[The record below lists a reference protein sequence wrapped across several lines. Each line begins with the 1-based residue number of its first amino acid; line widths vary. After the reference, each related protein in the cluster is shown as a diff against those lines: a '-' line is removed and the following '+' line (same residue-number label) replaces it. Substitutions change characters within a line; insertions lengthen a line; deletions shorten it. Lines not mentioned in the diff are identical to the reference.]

1 MNKEQSV
8 VEFYVLCNKL
18 KNIVRTGWKDW
29 GVKRHRVESIAEHIY
44 GVQMLAISMW
54 SQYGYDIDIKKVLFM
69 LAIHELEETIIGD
82 LTQFQIDKKKKEEMG
97 HKAIKRILSQLIQG
111 PSIEELILEFD
122 ERETPE
128 AKFAYQCDKL
138 ECDIQ
143 CKLYDEENCVSL
155 EDQDNNTIAQN
166 ESVKK
171 LLDSGMS
178 WGEMWMTFGQKK
190 YPYDE
195 NFMAVSKYVM
205 KTPITL
211 NRTDSEMA
219 D

>member
-8 VEFYVLCNKL
+8 IEFYVLCNKL

-29 GVKRHRVESIAEHIY
+29 GVNRERVESIAEHIY

-54 SQYGYDIDIKKVLFM
+54 SQYGYDIDIKKVLTM

-82 LTQFQIDKKKKEEMG
+82 LTQFQIDKKQKEEMG
-97 HKAIKRILSQLIQG
+97 HNAIKKVLNQLIHG
-111 PSIEELILEFD
+111 DSFEKLILEFD
-122 ERETPE
+122 ERKTPE

-143 CKLYDEENCVSL
+143 CKLYDEENCVDL
-155 EDQDNNTIAQN
+155 NNQENNTTAQN
-166 ESVKK
+166 STVKE

-178 WGEMWMTFGQKK
+178 WSEMWMTFGQKK

-195 NFMAVSKYVM
+195 NFMAVSNYAM
-205 KTPITL
+205 KNLITL
-211 NRTDSEMA
+211 SNKNSEIA